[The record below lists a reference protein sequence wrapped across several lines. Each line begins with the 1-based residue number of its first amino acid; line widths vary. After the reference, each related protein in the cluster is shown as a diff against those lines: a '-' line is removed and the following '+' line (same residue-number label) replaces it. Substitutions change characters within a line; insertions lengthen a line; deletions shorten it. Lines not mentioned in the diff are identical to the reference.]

1 MTFLNLLASIPLQ
14 DDGGGTTALIISLVA
29 SCCSLIVAIVF
40 IAAMWKIFVK
50 AGQPGWA
57 AIIPY
62 YNLYIITQITGRE
75 IWWLALYIFVPFTVI
90 FAMIDLALSFGK
102 SMVYGIVMGLI
113 GIPLLL
119 LGFGDDK
126 YVGPVMQGK
135 AFY

>member
-1 MTFLNLLASIPLQ
+1 MTFLNLLASIALQ
-14 DDGGGTTALIISLVA
+14 DDGTGALIGVLVGT
-29 SCCSLIVAIVF
+29 CCWLIVAVVF

-75 IWWLALYIFVPFTVI
+75 IWWLALYIFLPFTVI
-90 FAMIDLALSFGK
+90 FAMIDLAMSFGK

-113 GIPLLL
+113 GIPLLM
-119 LGFGDDK
+119 LGFGDDQ

-135 AFY
+135 TFY

>member
-1 MTFLNLLASIPLQ
+1 MTFLNLLASIALQ
-14 DDGGGTTALIISLVA
+14 SDDGTGVLIGGVVFA
-29 SCCSLIVAIVF
+29 CCWLIVAVVF

-75 IWWLALYIFVPFTVI
+75 IWWLALYIFIPFTII

-113 GIPLLL
+113 GIPLLM
-119 LGFGDDK
+119 LGFGDDQ
-126 YVGPVMQGK
+126 YVGPVMKGK

>member
-14 DDGGGTTALIISLVA
+14 DDGGTLAVIISLVA

-75 IWWLALYIFVPFTVI
+75 VWWMALYIFIPFTVI
-90 FAMIDLALSFGK
+90 FAMIDLAISFGK

-119 LGFGDDK
+119 LGFGDAQ
-126 YVGPVMQGK
+126 YAGPVMKGK